1 MYESWRSGYWW
12 KACEQKP
19 NFTRKKKEATNVVT
33 LSKIFYAAT
42 KPAKNIKINK
52 QDTKEIQK
60 REIINFLDRVI
71 IFPVW
76 E

>member
-1 MYESWRSGYWW
+1 MQQ
-12 KACEQKP
+12 QKP
-19 NFTRKKKEATNVVT
+19 AQ
-33 LSKIFYAAT
+33 
-42 KPAKNIKINK
+42 NIKINK